1 MIMSSRSDLD
11 RDFSQLK
18 IDSTRLADE
27 NERLRSI
34 NDQMLV
40 ALHSALP
47 VLQDG
52 LPGSVNFDWVK
63 EAVAKVQAAI
73 AEAERDS

>member
-1 MIMSSRSDLD
+1 MIMSRSDLD

-18 IDSTRLADE
+18 IDATSLAEE
-27 NERLRSI
+27 NDRLRRR

-40 ALHSALP
+40 ALQSALP

-52 LPGSVNFDWVK
+52 LPGAANFDWVK

-73 AEAERDS
+73 AEAERDA